1 MAGSDEI
8 STPEAR
14 RLLDRRRFLKS
25 LAAGTVVTTLGGVA
39 YMIGRDILADQT
51 LPDGRRRLPPGQRTL
66 IEASSGNAEPALIR
80 QNVVPTDRERVP
92 AGQTIRETLRPM
104 GGIAGNPSRESFRLK
119 VHGEVK
125 RELLLD
131 FNDLLDMKQVEQ
143 VCDVH
148 CVVGWSVLGA
158 TWKGVRISELA
169 ERAGLTSRARYV
181 VFECAGGY
189 TANIDIEEALKPNVL
204 AAYEYQSQPLGQPFG
219 APLRSLVP
227 DRYFWKSA
235 KWLEGIRFVGRDER
249 GYWEQR
255 GYHNYGDPWKEQ
267 RYAEQG

>member
-1 MAGSDEI
+1 MQRSNENKSAEVSRMLE
-8 STPEAR
+8 
-14 RLLDRRRFLKS
+14 RRRFLKT
-25 LAAGTVVTTLGGVA
+25 LAAGAVVTALGGTA
-39 YMIGRDILADQT
+39 YMIGRDLRAEQV

-66 IEASSGNAEPALIR
+66 VEAAGTSAEPALIR

-92 AGQTIRETLRPM
+92 GGQIVRETLRPM
-104 GGIAGNPSRESFRLK
+104 GGIPGNPSREAFRLK

-131 FNDLLDMKQVEQ
+131 FNELLAMQQVEQ

-158 TWKGVRISELA
+158 TWKGVRVSELA

-181 VFECAGGY
+181 IFECAGGF

-204 AAYEYQSQPLGQPFG
+204 AAYEYQNQPLGQPFG

-235 KWLEGIRFVGRDER
+235 KWLEGIRFVEHDER

-255 GYHNYGDPWKEQ
+255 GYHNHGDPWKEQ
-267 RYAEQG
+267 RYAENG